1 MAGSLIQGQA
11 IADSTITQLPTP
23 VKEQADTS
31 ATTLAGI
38 LGGVTQG
45 IKQYQDENR
54 DRLLALGANDQITG
68 ATRDVNFLDAKNY
81 QYGREYQQV
90 AQLQAQ
96 SKQEFQ
102 NQITSLVKLGADYDE
117 LQNAQKTYLD
127 TAVNTIAQSNLP
139 KEIQTK
145 LYEDNLANQLVYS
158 KMIGNAIT
166 TQNKEN
172 EANTSLTNSA
182 VLYQSLSGSDLT
194 DEESSTLVASFL
206 SNSSDAKSNAGYDPI
221 EAKTM
226 STRELQGV
234 MQHWISGIDPTT
246 ADGVANLNRYM
257 KVRSLLERSGQVD
270 MDTLTSLDNTF
281 GSKKQLLTT
290 HNENVFSI
298 ETNNDT
304 TAFALGTKKLDKNWV
319 QERLAKLNK
328 GVQTGIYSENYAVS
342 QGAKIQSI
350 TESEMQKQ
358 AEGKVDPMVLANS
371 GISYSDFHAQTG
383 SGEPEYS
390 GYLIRSIEN
399 TLPNDLVAQGG
410 VMINKYIEGDKN
422 GQSLPTMLKQ
432 GVIKYTSTFDGYLL
446 APNNVVTND
455 NKFQERSKAFESLKV
470 QYLKLRAENSEGA
483 TALLSNLDSRT
494 AGVITQ
500 VFESNGTLGDAINL
514 AKSPVTIEQKSKN
527 VQSAISKLNT
537 TTLNLNQHFQS
548 ARSTVSTGSIY
559 SGGGEDLRP
568 IVESLYRAK
577 ANASQSTLLPD
588 MSDDSPNALVGA
600 MKRNGMIVASPNSH
614 NDAVFDAQTGN
625 WLRNFSYKG
634 VKLNTVDTYSGKA
647 TDTLRDRTAKQ
658 FNISPDNV
666 LITNEGNMIVARPY
680 DKKTGTLVSGVV
692 NGRSASNG
700 VPYTRDEF
708 AKLMRDAYD
717 KDANTQSSKI
727 KSLPVAGGS
736 GTFNYSSHA
745 FIGTTTLNVPRGRSQ
760 VVNTPSGILVG
771 TNGNTMVASQIMDLR
786 NRFEGYVS
794 NNTAVK
800 GQGTSTSGNVIG
812 WGIRQDAHPKT
823 FKAMS
828 NNANNLQAQMQIQ
841 SAFDSGYYKDLPKF
855 GAKVGIPVLDQK
867 LPVKFNNSYALMA
880 DYMWHGGIGSVI
892 GGKGIANTLQSAMSQ
907 PTYAQGLAI
916 LKQTHPYR
924 ATKNPDTDRRS
935 SWYRE
940 ALRSHYT
947 ALGRP

>member
-11 IADSTITQLPTP
+11 LANITGTQLPTP
-23 VKEQADTS
+23 TKEQANTTAS
-31 ATTLAGI
+31 TLAGI

-45 IKQYQDENR
+45 VQQYQAENK
-54 DRLLALGANDQITG
+54 DRLLALGANDQLTG

-81 QYGREYQQV
+81 TFGREYQKV

-96 SKQEFQ
+96 SKQEYQ
-102 NQITSLVKLGADYDE
+102 AQIKDLVKQGATYDDLE
-117 LQNAQKTYLD
+117 QAQKTYLD

-139 KEIQTK
+139 KDLQTK

-158 KMIGNAIT
+158 KMIKDAIT

-182 VLYQSLSGSDLT
+182 VLYQSLSGSDLSD
-194 DEESSTLVASFL
+194 DEANTLLTSFL
-206 SNSSDAKSNAGYDPI
+206 SNSRDAKSNAGYDPK

-226 STRELQGV
+226 ATRELQGV
-234 MQHWISGIDPTT
+234 MQHWISDIDPTT
-246 ADGVANLNRYM
+246 ADGVSTLNRYS
-257 KVRSLLERSGQVD
+257 KVRNLLERSGQID
-270 MDTLTSLDNTF
+270 MDTLTSLDNTY

-298 ETNNDT
+298 DLNNDA
-304 TAFALGTKKLDKNWV
+304 TAFALGTKKLDQNWV
-319 QERLAKLNK
+319 QDKLSNLNK
-328 GVQTGIYSENYAVS
+328 GMATGVYSENYLVT
-342 QGAKIQSI
+342 QGSKIQGI
-350 TESEMQKQ
+350 VESEMKKQ

-371 GISYSDFHAQTG
+371 GITLSDFSAQTG
-383 SGEPEYS
+383 KSEEAYS
-390 GYLIRSIEN
+390 GYLQRSLEN
-399 TLPNDLVAQGG
+399 TLPNNLFGQGMS
-410 VMINKYIEGDKN
+410 MITKGIQGDNNSQALPSLIKN
-422 GQSLPTMLKQ
+422 GVQK
-432 GVIKYTSTFDGYLL
+432 VTSTFDSYLL
-446 APNNVVTND
+446 APQNAVTND
-455 NKFQERSKAFESLKV
+455 DTFAERNRNFIALRD
-470 QYLKLRAENSEGA
+470 QYRKLRDENSPQA
-483 TALLSNLDSRT
+483 TALLGSLDSRT
-494 AGVITQ
+494 ASVITQ

-537 TTLNLNQHFQS
+537 DTLNLSQYFQS
-548 ARSTVSTGSIY
+548 ARSTVSTGSVF

-568 IVESLYRAK
+568 VVESLYRAK

-600 MKRNGMIVASPNSH
+600 MKRNGMVVASPNSH

-717 KDANTQSSKI
+717 SDANIQASKV
-727 KSLPVAGGS
+727 KSLSVTGGS
-736 GTFNYSSHA
+736 GTFNYSSNA
-745 FIGTTTLNVPRGRSQ
+745 FIGTTTLNALGGRSQ

-771 TNGNTMVASQIMDLR
+771 TNGNTLVASQIMALR

-794 NNTAVK
+794 NSTAVK

-823 FKAMS
+823 FEAMR
-828 NNANNLQAQMQIQ
+828 NNANNPQAQMQIQ

-855 GAKVGIPVLDQK
+855 GVKVGIPVLDQK
-867 LPVKFNNSYALMA
+867 LPVKFNISYALMA

-924 ATKNPDTDRRS
+924 ASKNPDTDRRS

-940 ALRSHYT
+940 ALRSHYN